1 MGVDVV
7 VDIEVR
13 DQYHPRNNPQLDG
26 GGDPPATLRPTH
38 RNPIDPLDHLFTDDL
53 FLPVLAQP
61 YHTL

>member
-1 MGVDVV
+1 MGVDIHVGMDSDN
-7 VDIEVR
+7 DIEMR
-13 DQYHPRNNPQLDG
+13 DQHHPRPA
-26 GGDPPATLRPTH
+26 ATLRRTH